1 MLELTFS
8 LPKGAGDIKRIGCVA
23 GSARGLLVAEAC
35 KKHKA
40 LTLVITNN
48 SDEAERLQNE
58 LAFFIGS
65 DELIL
70 NFPDW
75 ETLPYDVFSPHQDII
90 SQRIAT
96 LNRLPSMKQGVLIVP
111 ASTLMHRL
119 APPSFMAGNSL
130 VLDVGQTIDPMRLR
144 QQLTDAG
151 YRAVDTVFEH
161 GEFTMRG
168 SIIDIYP
175 MGSSTPF
182 RIELFDDEVETL
194 RTFDAETQRSI
205 DTIKQI
211 RLLPAKEFPFD
222 DAAIKNFKQRWRE
235 TFDTDY
241 RACPIYQDIS
251 SGLTPPGIEYYQP
264 LFFDETHTLFDYLPN
279 DAQIIVDPELEQAS
293 KLFWE
298 DTQERYEQ
306 RRHDITH
313 PLLSPDTLFLSADQ
327 LFSALK
333 SYGRLQLNADAL
345 ENKAGRENLNCTAPP
360 ELPVDAQASTPLK
373 ALEAFLLERDGPVL
387 FCAES
392 AGRREALLELL
403 GRINLKP
410 VILNSWQAF
419 LDSDNEIGIATFPLE
434 RGLSLPGAAH
444 LITETQLFGRQVFQR
459 RRRSR
464 EKEQAD
470 QVIKNLSELSIGA
483 PVVHIDHGVGRYQG
497 LQTIEL
503 EGQTNEFLTLEY
515 LNSAKLYVPVSS
527 LHLISRY
534 TGASDEFAPLHKLG
548 AEQWSK
554 AKQKAAEKA
563 RDAAAELLDIYA
575 RRAAR
580 KGFSFA
586 DPDQDYSQ
594 FASAFPFEETPDQAN
609 AIEAVIRDMTSA
621 QPMDRLVCGDV
632 GFGKT
637 EVAMRAAFMACQSG
651 KQVAILVPTTLLAQQ
666 HYQNF
671 TDRFADWPVNIELIS
686 RFRTGKQQS
695 AIIDKLEN
703 GQADIIVGTH
713 KLIQSDIKFKNLGL
727 LIIDEEHRFGVQQK
741 ERLKSM
747 RSEVDILTLTA
758 TPIPR
763 TLNMAMSGI
772 RDLSIIATPPAR
784 RLSVKTF
791 VSQNDPATVKEAILR
806 ELLRGGQ
813 VYYLHNEVK
822 TIEKVAAELGEMI
835 PEARIGIGH
844 GQMRERDL
852 EQVMSDFYH
861 KRHNVLVCT
870 TIIETGIDVPNANT
884 IIIDR
889 ADKFGLAQLHQLR
902 GRVGRSHHQAYAY
915 LLTPHPKAI
924 TTDATKRL
932 EAIAGADDLGA
943 GFTLA
948 THDLEIRGAGELLG
962 EEQSGQMQTVGF
974 TLFMEMLEQA
984 VESIKEGKTPNLDQ
998 PLKHGTEIN
1007 LRIPALIPEDYLP
1020 DVHNRLIM
1028 YKRISSAGSDRELKE
1043 LQVEMID
1050 RFGLI
1055 PEATQNLLRLTKL
1068 KLSADN
1074 MGIEKIDAHEKGGRI
1089 EFGSAPK
1096 VDPLTLV
1103 KMVQNQPQ
1111 KYKLEGADRLRFTI
1125 ASEKAEQR
1133 FQTIEKLL
1141 TDLAVK

>member
-8 LPKGAGDIKRIGCVA
+8 LPKGAGDIKRIGRVA
-23 GSARGLLVAEAC
+23 GAARGLLVAEAC
-35 KKHKA
+35 QKHKA

-58 LAFFIGS
+58 LAFFMGS
-65 DELIL
+65 NELIL
-70 NFPDW
+70 SFPDW

-119 APPSFMAGNSL
+119 APPSFLAGNSL
-130 VLDVGQTIDPMRLR
+130 ILDEGQTLDPMRLR

-161 GEFTMRG
+161 GEFAMRG

-175 MGSSTPF
+175 MGSGTPF

-222 DAAIKNFKQRWRE
+222 EAAIKGFKQRWRE
-235 TFDTDY
+235 TFDVDY

-251 SGLTPPGIEYYQP
+251 NGLTPPGIEYYQP
-264 LFFDETHTLFDYLPN
+264 LFFDETHTLFDYLPD

-298 DTQERYEQ
+298 DTQARYEQ
-306 RRHDITH
+306 RRYDITH

-327 LFSALK
+327 LFGALK
-333 SYGRLQLNADAL
+333 NYGRLQLNTEAL
-345 ENKAGRENLNCTAPP
+345 EKKAGRENLDCITPP
-360 ELPVDAQASTPLK
+360 ELPVDAQASQPLK
-373 ALEAFLLERDGPVL
+373 ALEAFLLERDGPIL

-410 VILNSWQAF
+410 TVLEGWQAF
-419 LDSDNEIGIATFPLE
+419 LDSNTEIGITTFPLE

-503 EGQTNEFLTLEY
+503 EGQANEFLTLEY
-515 LNSAKLYVPVSS
+515 LNNAKLYVPVSA

-586 DPDQDYSQ
+586 DPDQEY
-594 FASAFPFEETPDQAN
+594 ASLRPP
-609 AIEAVIRDMTSA
+609 S
-621 QPMDRLVCGDV
+621 RLR
-632 GFGKT
+632 K
-637 EVAMRAAFMACQSG
+637 
-651 KQVAILVPTTLLAQQ
+651 
-666 HYQNF
+666 
-671 TDRFADWPVNIELIS
+671 
-686 RFRTGKQQS
+686 
-695 AIIDKLEN
+695 
-703 GQADIIVGTH
+703 
-713 KLIQSDIKFKNLGL
+713 
-727 LIIDEEHRFGVQQK
+727 
-741 ERLKSM
+741 
-747 RSEVDILTLTA
+747 
-758 TPIPR
+758 PR
-763 TLNMAMSGI
+763 TRPTPSKQ
-772 RDLSIIATPPAR
+772 SFAT
-784 RLSVKTF
+784 
-791 VSQNDPATVKEAILR
+791 
-806 ELLRGGQ
+806 
-813 VYYLHNEVK
+813 
-822 TIEKVAAELGEMI
+822 
-835 PEARIGIGH
+835 
-844 GQMRERDL
+844 
-852 EQVMSDFYH
+852 
-861 KRHNVLVCT
+861 
-870 TIIETGIDVPNANT
+870 
-884 IIIDR
+884 
-889 ADKFGLAQLHQLR
+889 
-902 GRVGRSHHQAYAY
+902 
-915 LLTPHPKAI
+915 
-924 TTDATKRL
+924 
-932 EAIAGADDLGA
+932 
-943 GFTLA
+943 
-948 THDLEIRGAGELLG
+948 
-962 EEQSGQMQTVGF
+962 
-974 TLFMEMLEQA
+974 
-984 VESIKEGKTPNLDQ
+984 
-998 PLKHGTEIN
+998 
-1007 LRIPALIPEDYLP
+1007 
-1020 DVHNRLIM
+1020 
-1028 YKRISSAGSDRELKE
+1028 
-1043 LQVEMID
+1043 
-1050 RFGLI
+1050 
-1055 PEATQNLLRLTKL
+1055 
-1068 KLSADN
+1068 
-1074 MGIEKIDAHEKGGRI
+1074 
-1089 EFGSAPK
+1089 
-1096 VDPLTLV
+1096 
-1103 KMVQNQPQ
+1103 
-1111 KYKLEGADRLRFTI
+1111 
-1125 ASEKAEQR
+1125 
-1133 FQTIEKLL
+1133 
-1141 TDLAVK
+1141 